1 MDIAKAERSDLPSIL
16 KLQYEAY
23 QSEAEIYGEMIPPL
37 KQTIGELEEEFDEGI
52 ILKAVVHEEI
62 VGSVRAK
69 P

>member
-37 KQTIGELEEEFDEGI
+37 KQTIGELEEEFNEGI
-52 ILKAVVHEEI
+52 ILKSVVHEEI

-69 P
+69 L